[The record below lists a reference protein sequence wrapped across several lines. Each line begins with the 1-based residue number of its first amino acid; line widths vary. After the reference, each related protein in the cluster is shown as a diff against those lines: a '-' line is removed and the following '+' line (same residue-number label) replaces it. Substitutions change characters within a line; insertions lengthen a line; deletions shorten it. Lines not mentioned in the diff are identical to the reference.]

1 MARLD
6 LEHIAAGYV
15 EGIDILSDITLRVE
29 PGSITGVIG
38 PNGAGKST
46 LLRDLRLPARAA
58 GTIALDGRL
67 IHTLAPPGVEAPRHQ
82 LCAAGSQSFPSSR
95 SRRTCCSEPG

>member
-6 LEHIAAGYV
+6 LEHVAAGYV

-46 LLRDLRLPARAA
+46 TLRTLSLDARMS
-58 GTIALDGRL
+58 GTGA
-67 IHTLAPPGVEAPRHQ
+67 
-82 LCAAGSQSFPSSR
+82 
-95 SRRTCCSEPG
+95 